1 MPVLRQH
8 HERDYTVVPNITIED
23 SRLSCRDLGL
33 LVFMLH
39 KPPDWKFTKQAL
51 LVELEQDGERSVQSG
66 MKKLQELGY
75 LEITRESRRKGK
87 LARSIWTVRDT
98 PQLRNAAMDVGNTAK
113 QYAKNP
119 PQLQNAVV
127 VTDTEERQ
135 GNNTPQL
142 RYPSVQN
149 AVDYKVKNNK
159 KKAAVSAVEGGAQLP
174 VGFYKDPASGEWR
187 RRENA

>member
-1 MPVLRQH
+1 
-8 HERDYTVVPNITIED
+8 
-23 SRLSCRDLGL
+23 
-33 LVFMLH
+33 MLH

-51 LVELEQDGERSVQSG
+51 LAELEQDGERSVQSG

-98 PQLRNAAMDVGNTAK
+98 PQLR
-113 QYAKNP
+113 
-119 PQLQNAVV
+119 
-127 VTDTEERQ
+127 
-135 GNNTPQL
+135 
-142 RYPSVQN
+142 YPSVQN

-174 VGFYKDPASGEWR
+174 MGFYRDPVSGEWR

>member
-51 LVELEQDGERSVQSG
+51 LAELEQDGERSVQSG
-66 MKKLQELGY
+66 MKNLQELGY

-98 PQLRNAAMDVGNTAK
+98 PQLRNAAMDTSTAK
-113 QYAKNP
+113 QYAEKP
-119 PQLQNAVV
+119 PQLQNAVM
-127 VTDTEERQ
+127 VTATEERQ
-135 GNNTPQL
+135 GNNSPQL

-149 AVDYKVKNNK
+149 AVDYKRKNNK
-159 KKAAVSAVEGGAQLP
+159 KKTAVSALEGGAQLQ
-174 VGFYKDPASGEWR
+174 VGLYLDRVSGEWR
-187 RRENA
+187 RRDNA

>member
-1 MPVLRQH
+1 M
-8 HERDYTVVPNITIED
+8 
-23 SRLSCRDLGL
+23 SCRDLGL

-98 PQLRNAAMDVGNTAK
+98 PQLRNAAMDAENTAK

-119 PQLQNAVV
+119 PQLQNAVM
-127 VTDTEERQ
+127 VTDTEERK
-135 GNNTPQL
+135 GNNSPQL

-149 AVDYKVKNNK
+149 AVDYKRKNNK
-159 KKAAVSAVEGGAQLP
+159 EKAAVSAVEGGAQLL

>member
-1 MPVLRQH
+1 
-8 HERDYTVVPNITIED
+8 
-23 SRLSCRDLGL
+23 
-33 LVFMLH
+33 MLH

-51 LVELEQDGERSVQSG
+51 LAELEQDGERSVQSG

-98 PQLRNAAMDVGNTAK
+98 PQLRNAAMDTANTAK
-113 QYAKNP
+113 QYAENP
-119 PQLQNAVV
+119 PQLQNAVM
-127 VTDTEERQ
+127 VTDTEGKQ
-135 GNNTPQL
+135 GNNSPQL

-149 AVDYKVKNNK
+149 AVDYKRKNNK
-159 KKAAVSAVEGGAQLP
+159 KKTAVSALEGGAQLP
-174 VGFYKDPASGEWR
+174 AGLYIDPVSGEWR

>member
-51 LVELEQDGERSVQSG
+51 LAELEQDGERSVQSG

-98 PQLRNAAMDVGNTAK
+98 PQL
-113 QYAKNP
+113 
-119 PQLQNAVV
+119 QNAVM
-127 VTDTEERQ
+127 VTDTEERK
-135 GNNTPQL
+135 GNNSPQL

-159 KKAAVSAVEGGAQLP
+159 MKAAVSAVEGGAQLP
-174 VGFYKDPASGEWR
+174 MGFYRDPVSGEWR